1 MDRPVLFQLR
11 HRARAREMAWWIKG
25 ETESWSPKLT
35 KSWMQK
41 GHLEPQSTECPRAPT
56 PENAGEPLK
65 GAGLPRQASLAH
77 AEANA
82 VAAGGKS
89 PH

>member
-1 MDRPVLFQLR
+1 
-11 HRARAREMAWWIKG
+11 MAWWIKG

-35 KSWMQK
+35 
-41 GHLEPQSTECPRAPT
+41 GT
-56 PENAGEPLK
+56 PERRVPEGSDPGERREPLK
-65 GAGLPRQASLAH
+65 EADLPRQASLAH